1 MAVTTAVV
9 GVSVAALAVGSAL
22 PSADAASASAALGQ
36 HVDAGK
42 LAAAQSSGAKSSDA
56 GNLTQAET
64 RSGTPRASRS
74 QKRTG
79 VSEPEQLPV
88 WIKPASGPL
97 SSLFAARWGTFHYG
111 IDFAAAYGSTV
122 KAASAGTVIRAGW
135 YGGYGQIVIIDHGDG
150 VTTRYGHNSALLVS
164 VGDHVEAG
172 DAISKVGSTGQS
184 TGPHCHFEV
193 RIDDVPEDPLAWLED
208 HDVSVTSVDT
218 NL

>member
-22 PSADAASASAALGQ
+22 PSADAATASAALGQ
-36 HVDAGK
+36 QVDASK
-42 LAAAQSSGAKSSDA
+42 LSAQSSDA
-56 GNLTQAET
+56 GNATQLET
-64 RSGTPRASRS
+64 RSGNPRASRA

-88 WIKPASGPL
+88 WIKPAIGPL
-97 SSLFAARWGTFHYG
+97 SSLYAARWGTFHYG

-150 VTTRYGHNSALLVS
+150 VTTRYGHNSELLVS

-172 DAISKVGSTGQS
+172 DPISKVGSTGQS

-193 RIDDVPEDPLAWLED
+193 RIDDVPEDPLSWLED

-218 NL
+218 GL

>member
-22 PSADAASASAALGQ
+22 PSADAATASAALGQ
-36 HVDAGK
+36 KVDTTK
-42 LAAAQSSGAKSSDA
+42 LSAAHSSDA
-56 GNLTQAET
+56 DNATQLET
-64 RSGTPRASRS
+64 RSGSPRASRA

-88 WIKPASGPL
+88 WIKPAVGPL

-150 VTTRYGHNSALLVS
+150 VTTRYGHNSELLVS

-172 DAISKVGSTGQS
+172 DPISKVGSTGQS

-193 RIDDVPEDPLAWLED
+193 RIDDVPEDPLSWLED

-218 NL
+218 GL

>member
-22 PSADAASASAALGQ
+22 PAADTASASAALGQ
-36 HVDAGK
+36 QVDASK
-42 LAAAQSSGAKSSDA
+42 LSSQSSDA
-56 GNLTQAET
+56 GNTTQKEV
-64 RSGTPRASRS
+64 RSGDSRASRS
-74 QKRTG
+74 LKRSG
-79 VSEPEQLPV
+79 VGEPEQLPV

-97 SSLFAARWGTFHYG
+97 SSLYAARWGTFHYG

-150 VTTRYGHNSALLVS
+150 VTTRYGHNSELLVS

-172 DAISKVGSTGQS
+172 DGIAKVGSTGQS

-193 RIDDVPEDPLAWLED
+193 RIDDVPEDPLGWLED
-208 HDVSVTSVDT
+208 HDVSVTGVNT
-218 NL
+218 GL

>member
-22 PSADAASASAALGQ
+22 PSTDAATASAALGQ
-36 HVDAGK
+36 QVDGSK
-42 LAAAQSSGAKSSDA
+42 LAAQSSDA
-56 GNLTQAET
+56 GNTTQTET

-88 WIKPASGPL
+88 WTRPATGPL
-97 SSLFAARWGTFHYG
+97 SSLYAARWGTFHYG

-122 KAASAGTVIRAGW
+122 RAASAGTVIRAGW

-150 VTTRYGHNSALLVS
+150 VTTRYGHNSSLLVS

-172 DAISKVGSTGQS
+172 DAIAEVGSTGQS

-193 RIDDVPEDPLAWLED
+193 RIDDVPEDPLSWLED
-208 HDVSVTSVDT
+208 HDVSVTSIDT
-218 NL
+218 AL

>member
-1 MAVTTAVV
+1 MV

-22 PSADAASASAALGQ
+22 PAADTASASAALGQ
-36 HVDAGK
+36 QVDAGK
-42 LAAAQSSGAKSSDA
+42 LSSQSSDV
-56 GNLTQAET
+56 GNTTQKEI
-64 RSGTPRASRS
+64 RSGDTRASRS
-74 QKRTG
+74 LKRSG
-79 VSEPEQLPV
+79 VGEPEQLPV
-88 WIKPASGPL
+88 WVKPASGPL
-97 SSLFAARWGTFHYG
+97 SSLYAARWGTFHYG

-150 VTTRYGHNSALLVS
+150 VTTRYGHNSELLVS

-193 RIDDVPEDPLAWLED
+193 RINDVPEDPLSWLED
-208 HDVSVTSVDT
+208 HDVSVTSVNT
-218 NL
+218 GL

>member
-22 PSADAASASAALGQ
+22 PAADTASASAALGQ
-36 HVDAGK
+36 QVDAGK
-42 LAAAQSSGAKSSDA
+42 LSSQSSDV
-56 GNLTQAET
+56 GNTTQKEI
-64 RSGTPRASRS
+64 RSGDTRASRS
-74 QKRTG
+74 LKRSG
-79 VSEPEQLPV
+79 VGEPEQLPV
-88 WIKPASGPL
+88 WVKPASGPL
-97 SSLFAARWGTFHYG
+97 SSLYAARWGTFHYG

-150 VTTRYGHNSALLVS
+150 VTTRYGHNSELLVS

-193 RIDDVPEDPLAWLED
+193 RINDVPEDPLSWLED
-208 HDVSVTSVDT
+208 HDVSVTSVNT
-218 NL
+218 GL